1 MQRSLS
7 RAIANFLY
15 SSNFCEGEPTG
26 FVHCATEVG
35 PGTLSSAT
43 LGQESSNLTFSIGI
57 GEDMSVCILSLWE
70 NLGRHPG
77 GNHSQSIGARPV

>member
-7 RAIANFLY
+7 RAIANFVY
-15 SSNFCEGEPTG
+15 SSNFCGGAPTG

-35 PGTLSSAT
+35 PGPLSSAT

-57 GEDMSVCILSLWE
+57 GENMYYVCILSTINVEGKSW
-70 NLGRHPG
+70 
-77 GNHSQSIGARPV
+77 